1 MPARSTTARV
11 VARMTSAMHTHS
23 VMTPEE
29 VAESSR
35 LDTKRLRAEC
45 PEVADRYTTTSTR
58 DGGLR
63 FAATKRVLETIAGHE
78 CVVSVM
84 GDSVYD
90 RDGHG
95 TWYLCR
101 YVSDADAL
109 SRWRGW
115 LRSQGVD
122 A

>member
-1 MPARSTTARV
+1 MRRPTYGDSYIG
-11 VARMTSAMHTHS
+11 SAITPGHVS
-23 VMTPEE
+23 TPEE
-29 VAESSR
+29 AER
-35 LDTKRLRAEC
+35 VDA
-45 PEVADRYTTTSTR
+45 STAR
-58 DGGLR
+58 HEGR
-63 FAATKRVLETIAGHE
+63 KRVLGTIAGHE

-95 TWYLCR
+95 TWYLCG

>member
-1 MPARSTTARV
+1 MRGPEWGREMQNDHRWDCDRSTPGEAERVDASTARHEG
-11 VARMTSAMHTHS
+11 R
-23 VMTPEE
+23 
-29 VAESSR
+29 R
-35 LDTKRLRAEC
+35 
-45 PEVADRYTTTSTR
+45 
-58 DGGLR
+58 
-63 FAATKRVLETIAGHE
+63 RVLGTIAGHE

-84 GDSVYD
+84 GDTVYD

-95 TWYLCR
+95 TWYLCG

-115 LRSQGVD
+115 LRSQGVS

>member
-1 MPARSTTARV
+1 MSESIGKLPWRPVISMGDGRGGYGTAR
-11 VARMTSAMHTHS
+11 H
-23 VMTPEE
+23 
-29 VAESSR
+29 ESR
-35 LDTKRLRAEC
+35 
-45 PEVADRYTTTSTR
+45 
-58 DGGLR
+58 
-63 FAATKRVLETIAGHE
+63 KRVLGTIAGHE
-78 CVVSVM
+78 CVLSVM

-95 TWYLCR
+95 TWYLCG